1 MSQEE
6 VDRLNA
12 KQWLFISASGFSVVT
27 DPRSGDRDVAVHLDI
42 PDNQLGMAP
51 NTGLALRM
59 TPTEARRLAQSLRRK
74 ADEAEAGLPRA

>member
-6 VDRLNA
+6 VNRLNA
-12 KQWLFISASGFSVVT
+12 KQWLFISASGVSVVT
-27 DPRSGDRDVAVHLDI
+27 DPRSGDRDVSVHLDI

-59 TPTEARRLAQSLRRK
+59 SPTEARRFADALRRK